1 MLGRALAWTRPGRRD
16 RHDGDERD
24 ARVTLIV
31 LLGAPG
37 AGKGT
42 QADVLRKRLG
52 IPHIATGDLF
62 RAAIRDA
69 TPVGLE
75 AREYMDAGQLV
86 PDAVTIRMLEE
97 RLARPDAGG
106 GAILDGFPRTAIQ
119 AAALDAFLARQ
130 GRVVD
135 AALLIDV
142 PEEDLVERLSG
153 RWICQ
158 AAGHPYHLPMNPPR
172 VPGVCDVDGSPL
184 VQRAD
189 DRPETIRAR
198 LASQLAD
205 LNAVVRHYRS
215 TGALRTVDGRHEI
228 DEVSAGLYE
237 ALQAGTTE
245 RA

>member
-1 MLGRALAWTRPGRRD
+1 M
-16 RHDGDERD
+16 
-24 ARVTLIV
+24 TLVV

-42 QADVLRKRLG
+42 QAAVLHERLG

-75 AREYMDAGQLV
+75 AKGYMDAGQLV

-97 RLARPDAGG
+97 RLAGPDAIG
-106 GAILDGFPRTAIQ
+106 GAILDGFPRTAVQ
-119 AAALDAFLARQ
+119 AVALDSFLARD
-130 GRVVD
+130 GKVVD

-142 PEEDLVERLSG
+142 PAEDLVERLSG

-158 AAGHPYHLPMNPPR
+158 AAGHPYHVWMNLPR
-172 VPGVCDVDGSPL
+172 VPGICDVDGSPL

-189 DRPETIRAR
+189 DNPETIRAR
-198 LASQLAD
+198 LVSQLDD
-205 LNAVVRHYRS
+205 LNAVVEHYRS
-215 TGALRTVDGRHEI
+215 TGALRTVNGLRPI
-228 DEVSAGLYE
+228 DAVSAGLIE
-237 ALQAGTTE
+237 ALDAGPPGP
-245 RA
+245 A